1 MATKEAIKKIQDKA
15 TEDYKGRTEDLYNKS
30 AMLEEKIINVTISLD
45 AVSNKVNNLDIDG
58 LNKSIEEVKSR
69 IDEVEK
75 ILREHSPLI
84 TQLRGRIGI

>member
-58 LNKSIEEVKSR
+58 LNKSIEDVKSR

>member
-30 AMLEEKIINVTISLD
+30 AMLEEKIINVTMSLD
-45 AVSNKVNNLDIDG
+45 AVSSKVNNLDIDG
-58 LNKSIEEVKSR
+58 LNKSIEDVKSR